1 MSKTLNKYVTVLN
14 YADKT
19 LLVLLGARTGFLLSS
34 FTTVIGT
41 PVGIASASISLV
53 SVISNGIFNIFL
65 KTIGKAKN
73 KYRKITVF
81 VCLSR
86 SLFCFQ
92 KVALLVKSKL
102 NRIEKVIPKALI
114 YSDISHEELTLVI
127 NEKQLIQAKG
137 KHQSKRPSAGQR

>member
-1 MSKTLNKYVTVLN
+1 MSETLNKYVAALN

-127 NEKQLIQAKG
+127 NEKQLIQAKE